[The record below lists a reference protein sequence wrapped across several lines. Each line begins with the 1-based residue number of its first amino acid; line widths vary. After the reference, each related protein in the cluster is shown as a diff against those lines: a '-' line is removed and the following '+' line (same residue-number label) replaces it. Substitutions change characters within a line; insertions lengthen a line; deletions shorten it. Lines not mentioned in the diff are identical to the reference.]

1 MEIIMLIT
9 IAIMFL
15 IFMFKVFGTYKVR
28 KVSTFVFNV
37 FFALLTIEALVYV
50 VLANINHQDPNAI

>member
-15 IFMFKVFGTYKVR
+15 VFMFKVFGTYKVR

-50 VLANINHQDPNAI
+50 VLANINH